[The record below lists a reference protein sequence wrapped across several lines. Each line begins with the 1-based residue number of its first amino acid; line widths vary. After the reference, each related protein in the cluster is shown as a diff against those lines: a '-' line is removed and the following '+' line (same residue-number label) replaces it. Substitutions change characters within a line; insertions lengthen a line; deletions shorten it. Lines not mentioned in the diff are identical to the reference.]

1 MLISID
7 WLQLHLRGD
16 IRREAKYTFKKLDYS
31 TQAFSTVEDIYI
43 DDNYFASM
51 VSEPRSQV
59 INPKTV
65 ILKVINKNLYSPFM
79 FSQLEDLL
87 KSLNLSYQGITRLD
101 VCADFNYFKNG
112 LHPETLINNFMCL
125 KFRKVGQTKGKCHFE
140 QKTRMH
146 YETLAFGTGKSLI
159 RCYLY
164 NKTKELNEVKM
175 KPYIVDSW
183 KASGLDTKKDVWRL
197 EFSIKGNSLNLID
210 NRTGELQKVDLK
222 NLQSREFLNNLYYS
236 LQNQY
241 FRFKRDTGDKNVS
254 RMPDIQLLPDNPAN
268 WKRLFLTEAGDVTR
282 ADKIFIKKLDRMNDE
297 IRNYANYREEFMTE
311 LISEVCTTKGLTD
324 YYLKKVQGKATNTL
338 LYLKE
343 QQETMYE
350 ELKRKSEKE
359 TKDIHLFTEEERKER
374 IKKIVLNTKKTAM

>member
-1 MLISID
+1 
-7 WLQLHLRGD
+7 
-16 IRREAKYTFKKLDYS
+16 
-31 TQAFSTVEDIYI
+31 
-43 DDNYFASM
+43 
-51 VSEPRSQV
+51 
-59 INPKTV
+59 
-65 ILKVINKNLYSPFM
+65 
-79 FSQLEDLL
+79 
-87 KSLNLSYQGITRLD
+87 
-101 VCADFNYFKNG
+101 
-112 LHPETLINNFMCL
+112 
-125 KFRKVGQTKGKCHFE
+125 
-140 QKTRMH
+140 
-146 YETLAFGTGKSLI
+146 
-159 RCYLY
+159 
-164 NKTKELNEVKM
+164 M
-175 KPYIVDSW
+175 KPYIVDLW
-183 KASGLDTKKDVWRL
+183 KASGLNTNKDVWRL

-343 QQETMYE
+343 QQETMYD

-359 TKDIHLFTEEERKER
+359 QKDIQLFTEEERKER